1 MSNEQNNEQ
10 NEQQDQVAEEKEMPK
25 KKKKMSKK
33 MIAGITAS
41 VVAVV
46 AIAGGA
52 YAYVNSQT
60 VATVNGE
67 RITKEELY
75 DTLVGVYGASAVD
88 NLVTKVVI
96 DKEADKRDVEVKTS
110 EIDDEVAVYEE
121 SYGGEE
127 GLKSALEASGL
138 TLADLKEDIETNIK
152 IEKLMAKDIEI
163 TDEEVQAYY
172 EENKANF
179 DTPESIEV
187 SHILVEDEE
196 TAQKVLDKLKAGE
209 DFAELA
215 KEYSTDT
222 ATAENGG
229 ELGFITS
236 GEMVEEFE
244 KAAFALKVGE
254 ISDIVKTDYGYHII
268 KATDYKEA
276 KESTYEESKE
286 QAKEAA
292 LAEKISS
299 EYSTWVEE
307 LKADYDIENKLQ

>member
-1 MSNEQNNEQ
+1 MSNEQNNEK
-10 NEQQDQVAEEKEMPK
+10 NEQQEQPLEEKKAPK

-41 VVAVV
+41 VILVAG
-46 AIAGGA
+46 IAGGA
-52 YAYVNSQT
+52 YAYVKSQT
-60 VATVNGE
+60 VASVDGE

-75 DTLVGVYGASAVD
+75 DTLVGVYGESAVD

-96 DKEADKRDVEVKTS
+96 DKEADKRNVKVKDS
-110 EIDDEVAVYEE
+110 EIDDEVATYEE

-163 TDEEVQAYY
+163 TEDEVKSYY
-172 EENKANF
+172 EENKSNF

-187 SHILVEDEE
+187 SHILVEDKE
-196 TAQKVLDKLKAGE
+196 TAQEILDKLKAGE

-222 ATAENGG
+222 ATAEKGG

-276 KESTYEESKE
+276 KESTYEDSKE
-286 QAKEAA
+286 LAKEAA

-299 EYSTWVEE
+299 EYSTWVQE
-307 LKADYDIENKLQ
+307 LKTKYDIKTNL

>member
-1 MSNEQNNEQ
+1 MSNEQNKDQ
-10 NEQQDQVAEEKEMPK
+10 NEQQEELVAEEKAPK

-33 MIAGITAS
+33 MIAGIITS
-41 VVAVV
+41 VVLIA

-52 YAYVNSQT
+52 YAYVKSQT
-60 VATVNGE
+60 VASVDGE

-75 DTLVGVYGASAVD
+75 DSLVNVYGSAAVD

-96 DKEADKRDVEVKTS
+96 DKEADKRDIKVKNS
-110 EIDDEVAVYEE
+110 EINDEVAVYEE
-121 SYGGEE
+121 NYGGEE

-163 TDEEVQAYY
+163 TDDEVKAYY
-172 EENKANF
+172 EENKDDY
-179 DTPESIEV
+179 DTAESIEV
-187 SHILVEDEE
+187 SHILVEDKE
-196 TAQKVLDKLKAGE
+196 TAQKVLDKLEAGE
-209 DFAELA
+209 DFADLA
-215 KEYSTDT
+215 KEYSTDES
-222 ATAENGG
+222 TAENGG
-229 ELGFITS
+229 ELGFIKS

-268 KATDYKEA
+268 TATDYKEA

-286 QAKEAA
+286 DAKEAA
-292 LAEKISS
+292 LAAKISS
-299 EYSTWVEE
+299 EYSSWVEE
-307 LKADYDIENKLQ
+307 LKTEYDIQKNI

>member
-1 MSNEQNNEQ
+1 MSNEQNNGQ
-10 NEQQDQVAEEKEMPK
+10 NEQQGQHAEEKKMSNK
-25 KKKKMSKK
+25 KLSKK

-41 VVAVV
+41 VILLA
-46 AIAGGA
+46 AIAGGS
-52 YAYVNSQT
+52 YAYVKSQT
-60 VATVNGE
+60 VATVDGE
-67 RITKEELY
+67 RITKDELY
-75 DTLVGVYGASAVD
+75 DTLVGVYGASALD
-88 NLVTKVVI
+88 SLVTKVVI
-96 DKEADKRDVEVKTS
+96 DKEADKRDVKVKDS
-110 EIDDEVAVYEE
+110 EIDDEVATYEE

-152 IEKLMAKDIEI
+152 IEKLMAKDIKL
-163 TDEEVQAYY
+163 TDDEVKSYY
-172 EENKANF
+172 EENKKNF

-187 SHILVEDEE
+187 SHILVEDEK
-196 TAQKVLDKLKAGE
+196 TAQKVLDKLNAGE

-222 ATAENGG
+222 ATAAKGG

-236 GEMVEEFE
+236 GEMVKEFE

-268 KATDYKEA
+268 KATDHKEA

-299 EYSTWVEE
+299 EYSTWVEK
-307 LKADYDIENKLQ
+307 LKADYDIKTKL

>member
-1 MSNEQNNEQ
+1 MSNEQNNEK
-10 NEQQDQVAEEKEMPK
+10 NEQQEQPLEEKKAPK

-41 VVAVV
+41 VILVAG
-46 AIAGGA
+46 IAGGA
-52 YAYVNSQT
+52 YAYVKSQT
-60 VATVNGE
+60 VASVDGE

-75 DTLVGVYGASAVD
+75 DTLVGVYGESAVD

-96 DKEADKRDVEVKTS
+96 DKEADKRNVKVKDS
-110 EIDDEVAVYEE
+110 EIDDEVATYEE

-163 TDEEVQAYY
+163 TEDEVKSYY
-172 EENKANF
+172 EENKSNF

-187 SHILVEDEE
+187 SHILVEDKE
-196 TAQKVLDKLKAGE
+196 TAQEILDKLKSGE

-222 ATAENGG
+222 ATAEKGG

-276 KESTYEESKE
+276 KESTYEDSKE
-286 QAKEAA
+286 LAKEAA

-299 EYSTWVEE
+299 EYSTWVQE
-307 LKADYDIENKLQ
+307 LKTKYDIKTNL

>member
-1 MSNEQNNEQ
+1 MSNEQNKDQ
-10 NEQQDQVAEEKEMPK
+10 NEQQEELVAEEKAPK

-33 MIAGITAS
+33 MIAGITTS
-41 VVAVV
+41 VVLVA

-52 YAYVNSQT
+52 YAYVKSQT
-60 VATVNGE
+60 VASVDGE

-75 DTLVGVYGASAVD
+75 DSLVNVYGSAAVD

-96 DKEADKRDVEVKTS
+96 DKEADKRDIKVKNS
-110 EIDDEVAVYEE
+110 EINDEVAVYEE
-121 SYGGEE
+121 NYGGEE

-163 TDEEVQAYY
+163 TDDEVKAYY
-172 EENKANF
+172 EENKDDY
-179 DTPESIEV
+179 DTAESIEV
-187 SHILVEDEE
+187 SHILVEDKE
-196 TAQKVLDKLKAGE
+196 TAQKVLDKLEAGE
-209 DFAELA
+209 DFADLA
-215 KEYSTDT
+215 KEYSTDES
-222 ATAENGG
+222 TAENGG
-229 ELGFITS
+229 ELGFIKS

-268 KATDYKEA
+268 TATDYKEA

-286 QAKEAA
+286 DAKEAA
-292 LAEKISS
+292 LAAKISS
-299 EYSTWVEE
+299 EYSSWVEE
-307 LKADYDIENKLQ
+307 LKTEYDIQKNI

>member
-1 MSNEQNNEQ
+1 MSNEQNNEK
-10 NEQQDQVAEEKEMPK
+10 NEQQEQPLEEKKAPK

-41 VVAVV
+41 VILVAG
-46 AIAGGA
+46 IAGGA
-52 YAYVNSQT
+52 YAYVKSQT
-60 VATVNGE
+60 VASVDGE
-67 RITKEELY
+67 RITKKELY
-75 DTLVGVYGASAVD
+75 DTLVGVYGESAVD

-96 DKEADKRDVEVKTS
+96 DKEADKRNVKVKDS
-110 EIDDEVAVYEE
+110 EIDAEVATYEE

-152 IEKLMAKDIEI
+152 IEKLMAEDIEI
-163 TDEEVQAYY
+163 TEDEVKSYY
-172 EENKANF
+172 EENKSNF

-187 SHILVEDEE
+187 SHILVEDKE
-196 TAQKVLDKLKAGE
+196 TAQEILDKLKAGE

-222 ATAENGG
+222 ATAEKGG

-268 KATDYKEA
+268 KATDFKEA
-276 KESTYEESKE
+276 KESTYEDSKE
-286 QAKEAA
+286 LAKEAA

-299 EYSTWVEE
+299 EYSTWVQE
-307 LKADYDIENKLQ
+307 LKTKYDIKTNL

>member
-1 MSNEQNNEQ
+1 MSNEQNNEK
-10 NEQQDQVAEEKEMPK
+10 NEQQEQPLEEKKAPK

-41 VVAVV
+41 VILVAG
-46 AIAGGA
+46 IAGGA
-52 YAYVNSQT
+52 YAYVKSQT
-60 VATVNGE
+60 VASVDGE
-67 RITKEELY
+67 RITKKELY
-75 DTLVGVYGASAVD
+75 DTLVGVYGESAVD

-96 DKEADKRDVEVKTS
+96 DKEADKRNVKVKDS
-110 EIDDEVAVYEE
+110 EIDAEVATYEE

-152 IEKLMAKDIEI
+152 IEKLMAEDIEI
-163 TDEEVQAYY
+163 TEDEVKAYY
-172 EENKANF
+172 EENKSNF

-187 SHILVEDEE
+187 SHILVEDKE
-196 TAQKVLDKLKAGE
+196 TAQEILDKLKAGE
-209 DFAELA
+209 DFSKLA

-222 ATAENGG
+222 ATAEKGG

-276 KESTYEESKE
+276 KESTYEDSKE
-286 QAKEAA
+286 LAKEAA

-299 EYSTWVEE
+299 EYSTWVQE
-307 LKADYDIENKLQ
+307 LKTKYDIKTNL

>member
-1 MSNEQNNEQ
+1 MSNEQNNEK
-10 NEQQDQVAEEKEMPK
+10 NEQQEQPLEEKKAPK

-41 VVAVV
+41 VILVAG
-46 AIAGGA
+46 IAGGA
-52 YAYVNSQT
+52 YAYVKSQT
-60 VATVNGE
+60 VASVDGE
-67 RITKEELY
+67 RITKKELY
-75 DTLVGVYGASAVD
+75 DTLVGVYGESAVD

-96 DKEADKRDVEVKTS
+96 DKEADKRNVKVKDS
-110 EIDDEVAVYEE
+110 EIDAEVATYEE

-152 IEKLMAKDIEI
+152 IEKLMAEDIEI
-163 TDEEVQAYY
+163 TEDEVESYY
-172 EENKANF
+172 KENKSNF

-187 SHILVEDEE
+187 SHILVEDKE
-196 TAQKVLDKLKAGE
+196 TAQEILDKLKSGE

-222 ATAENGG
+222 ATAEKGG

-276 KESTYEESKE
+276 KESTYEDSKE
-286 QAKEAA
+286 LAKEAA

-299 EYSTWVEE
+299 EYSTWVQE
-307 LKADYDIENKLQ
+307 LKTKYDIKTNL

>member
-1 MSNEQNNEQ
+1 MSNEQNNEK
-10 NEQQDQVAEEKEMPK
+10 NEQQEQPLEEKKAPK

-41 VVAVV
+41 VILVAG
-46 AIAGGA
+46 IAGGA
-52 YAYVNSQT
+52 YAYVKSQT
-60 VATVNGE
+60 VASVDGE
-67 RITKEELY
+67 RITKKELY
-75 DTLVGVYGASAVD
+75 DTLVGVYGESAVD

-96 DKEADKRDVEVKTS
+96 DKEADKRNVKVKDS
-110 EIDDEVAVYEE
+110 EIDAEVATYEE

-152 IEKLMAKDIEI
+152 IEKLMAEDIEI
-163 TDEEVQAYY
+163 TEDEVKSYY
-172 EENKANF
+172 EENKSNF

-187 SHILVEDEE
+187 SHILVEDKE
-196 TAQKVLDKLKAGE
+196 TAQEILDKLKAGE

-222 ATAENGG
+222 ATAEKGG

-268 KATDYKEA
+268 KATDFKEA
-276 KESTYEESKE
+276 KESTYEDSKE
-286 QAKEAA
+286 LVKEAA

-299 EYSTWVEE
+299 EYSTWVQE
-307 LKADYDIENKLQ
+307 LKTKYDIKTNL

>member
-1 MSNEQNNEQ
+1 MSNEQNNEK
-10 NEQQDQVAEEKEMPK
+10 NEQQEQPLEEKKAPK

-41 VVAVV
+41 VILVAG
-46 AIAGGA
+46 IAGGA
-52 YAYVNSQT
+52 YAYVKSQT
-60 VATVNGE
+60 VASVDGE

-75 DTLVGVYGASAVD
+75 DTLVGVYGESAVD

-96 DKEADKRDVEVKTS
+96 DKEADKRNVKVKDS
-110 EIDDEVAVYEE
+110 EIDDEVATYEE

-152 IEKLMAKDIEI
+152 IEKLMAEDIEI
-163 TDEEVQAYY
+163 TEDEVKSYY
-172 EENKANF
+172 EENKSNF

-187 SHILVEDEE
+187 SHILVEDKE
-196 TAQKVLDKLKAGE
+196 TAQEILDKLKAGE

-222 ATAENGG
+222 ATAEKGG

-276 KESTYEESKE
+276 KESTYEDSKE
-286 QAKEAA
+286 LAKEAA

-299 EYSTWVEE
+299 EYSTWVQE
-307 LKADYDIENKLQ
+307 LKTKYDIKTNL

>member
-1 MSNEQNNEQ
+1 MSNEQNKDQ
-10 NEQQDQVAEEKEMPK
+10 NEQQEELVAEEKAPK

-33 MIAGITAS
+33 MIAGITTS
-41 VVAVV
+41 VVLIA

-52 YAYVNSQT
+52 YAYVKSQT
-60 VATVNGE
+60 VASVDGE

-75 DTLVGVYGASAVD
+75 DSLVGVYGSAAVD

-96 DKEADKRDVEVKTS
+96 DKEADKRDIKVKNS
-110 EIDDEVAVYEE
+110 EINDEVAVYEE
-121 SYGGEE
+121 NYGGEE

-163 TDEEVQAYY
+163 TDDEVKAYY
-172 EENKANF
+172 EENKDDY
-179 DTPESIEV
+179 DTAESIEV
-187 SHILVEDEE
+187 SHILVEDKE
-196 TAQKVLDKLKAGE
+196 TAQKVLDKLEAGE
-209 DFAELA
+209 DFADLA
-215 KEYSTDT
+215 KEYSTDEST
-222 ATAENGG
+222 AKNGG
-229 ELGFITS
+229 ELGFIKS

-268 KATDYKEA
+268 TATDYKEA

-286 QAKEAA
+286 DAKEAA
-292 LAEKISS
+292 LAAKISS
-299 EYSTWVEE
+299 EYSSWVEE
-307 LKADYDIENKLQ
+307 LKTEYDIQKNI

>member
-1 MSNEQNNEQ
+1 MSNEQNNEK
-10 NEQQDQVAEEKEMPK
+10 NEQQEQPLEEKKAPK

-41 VVAVV
+41 VILVAG
-46 AIAGGA
+46 IAGGA
-52 YAYVNSQT
+52 YAYVKSQT
-60 VATVNGE
+60 VASVDGE
-67 RITKEELY
+67 RITKKELY
-75 DTLVGVYGASAVD
+75 DTLVGVYGESAVD

-96 DKEADKRDVEVKTS
+96 DKEADKRNVKVKDS
-110 EIDDEVAVYEE
+110 EIDDEVATYEE

-163 TDEEVQAYY
+163 TEDEVKSYY
-172 EENKANF
+172 EENKSNF

-187 SHILVEDEE
+187 SHILVEDKE
-196 TAQKVLDKLKAGE
+196 TAQEILDKLKAGE

-222 ATAENGG
+222 ATAEKGG

-276 KESTYEESKE
+276 KESTYEDSKE
-286 QAKEAA
+286 LAKEAA

-299 EYSTWVEE
+299 EYSTWVQE
-307 LKADYDIENKLQ
+307 LKTKYDIKTNL